1 MKLLIHRTKGK
12 WLCAASV
19 GTASSAQSLTGGGW
33 CSGADGWGRA
43 NRESP
48 LDASL
53 APLTDMLRGL
63 GAKIPSRV
71 LKCLNRSMCHPGR
84 LERI

>member
-1 MKLLIHRTKGK
+1 MLL
-12 WLCAASV
+12 LL
-19 GTASSAQSLTGGGW
+19 AQRGSLRALQQGGW
-33 CSGADGWGRA
+33 CSGADGGGSA

-63 GAKIPSRV
+63 GAKIPSR
-71 LKCLNRSMCHPGR
+71 CLNCLDRSMCHPGR
-84 LERI
+84 L